1 MSNIQHINQKISSRD
16 TTELLSI
23 QVLLKPGENIIL
35 NEFINTV
42 NKISDEKD
50 KNEFILNYNKFKDEF
65 NKIDSILN
73 KESEIDN
80 KLSIQELLSLIKE
93 YEKNNINEDID
104 INTFKK
110 INDIIELINNK
121 INDENIE
128 INEIK

>member
-1 MSNIQHINQKISSRD
+1 MS
-16 TTELLSI
+16 
-23 QVLLKPGENIIL
+23 ENIVL
-35 NEFINTV
+35 SEFINIV

-73 KESEIDN
+73 KESEIDT
-80 KLSIQELLSLIKE
+80 KLSIQELLNLIKE
-93 YEKNNINEDID
+93 YESSNIGEDID
-104 INTFKK
+104 IITFKK
-110 INDIIELINNK
+110 LNDIIELINNK